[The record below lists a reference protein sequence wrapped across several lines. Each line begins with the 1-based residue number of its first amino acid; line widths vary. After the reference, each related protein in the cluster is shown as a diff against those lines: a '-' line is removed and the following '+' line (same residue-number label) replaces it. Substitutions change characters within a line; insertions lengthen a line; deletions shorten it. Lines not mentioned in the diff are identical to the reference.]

1 MKNLFYTI
9 GILLLGLVSCK
20 DDDINLFEKTAD
32 ERAAEAIATLKQDL
46 VSPPNGWRIKYKPED
61 GSGSYYVLMD
71 FDENNKVN
79 IKTDLGANNGEYFE
93 QTISYRID
101 NSMGLELIIETYS
114 FFSFLFEQDQATFGA
129 EYEFNFINKTPDNA
143 LVFNSKTDVSFP
155 SLIVFEQAAAGD
167 ESLLG
172 IDLANNLNI
181 LSNDLDKF
189 TSSLKLTYDDKD
201 VALYISLDEL
211 RRTITISSASL
222 KTNSSIFQSLNF
234 NTPYLIQG
242 DSIIFDETLQGTILG
257 NAVSIKSLKL
267 NEIAETSITV
277 CEDPITVH
285 AFSGVTSAG
294 DDVHLETSLLD
305 VNGKSFSTLS
315 DFFFSPLGFIFDN
328 GTSVADRITADVP
341 GALELHMYYGLE
353 LNDGSLLYGIGFVI
367 QNLDGSITFALREF
381 TPVLNDNNLIF
392 NFAPDISLFGNQD
405 PDQDPA
411 DITEKTNIY
420 LNALSEGDKTYVFQL
435 NENLYEFYNPCTG
448 WSFVFANA
456 NQ

>member
-1 MKNLFYTI
+1 MKKAIYTI

-32 ERAAEAIATLKQDL
+32 ERAAEAIANLKQDL
-46 VSPPNGWRIKYKPED
+46 VAPANGWRIKYKPED
-61 GSGSYYVLMD
+61 ESGSFYVLMD

-79 IKTDLGANNGEYFE
+79 IKTDLGTNNGEYFE

-101 NSMGLELIIETYS
+101 NSMGLELILENYS

-143 LVFNSKTDVSFP
+143 LVFNSKNDISFP
-155 SLIVFEQAAAGD
+155 SLIVFEQAAPGD
-167 ESLLG
+167 ENLLG
-172 IDLANNLNI
+172 LDLANNLNI

-189 TSSLKLTYDDKD
+189 TSSLKLTYNDKD
-201 VALYISLDEL
+201 LALYISLDEL

-222 KTNSSIFQSLNF
+222 KTNTSTVETLNF
-234 NTPYLIQG
+234 NTSYLIQG
-242 DSIIFDETLQGTILG
+242 DSIIFDQALAVTILG

-267 NEIAETSITV
+267 NDIAETSITV
-277 CEDPITVH
+277 CPDPIMVH
-285 AFSGVTSAG
+285 TFSGVTSAN
-294 DDVHLETSLLD
+294 DDVLLETSLLD
-305 VNGKSFSTLS
+305 VNGKSFATLS

-328 GTSVADRITADVP
+328 GASVTNQITEDVA
-341 GALELHMYYGLE
+341 GALEMHMYYGLE
-353 LNDGSLLYGIGFVI
+353 LNDGTLLYGIGFVI

-381 TPVLNDNNLIF
+381 TPVLNDNNLVF
-392 NFAPDISLFGNQD
+392 NFAPDISLFGNPNTD
-405 PDQDPA
+405 ANVDNV
-411 DITEKTNIY
+411 NIY